1 MADQESN
8 NVYAGIGN
16 KDTSSNNVSAAPTTI
31 ASTPAVIPQIQSLGD
46 LNGGSYT
53 FTDTAAVALSSY
65 SYNSANDI
73 HTFNVNTIGV
83 ASETYSI
90 ISGANFT
97 GPKWRKPL
105 TYADGSPV
113 LAGDTF
119 TLSVTI
125 DQISPGLA
133 RQYLVCTSVIQS
145 GGSTV
150 LGTLRGSG
158 VYCLTSSV
166 GTPGIGGWGADNLGA
181 VASVASM
188 VRGVGTA
195 AFSGGPTNTMYKSGV
210 MMAAYSAAPGG
221 SVNSRLDGGQWNIA
235 TTAQLSLGI
244 FLSTNGT
251 VTTTA
256 GAFSMRIKYIVSK
269 LS

>member
-1 MADQESN
+1 MPSSN
-8 NVYAGIGN
+8 NAYAGMGN
-16 KDTSSNNVSAAPTTI
+16 DKTSSNNVSAAPTI
-31 ASTPAVIPQIQSLGD
+31 ISSTPAVISQIQSLGD

-83 ASETYSI
+83 ANETYSI

-97 GPKWRKPL
+97 GPKWRKLL

-133 RQYLVCTSVIQS
+133 RNYLVCTSVIQNPT
-145 GGSTV
+145 STV

-166 GTPGIGGWGADNLGA
+166 GTPGVGGWGADNLGA
-181 VASVASM
+181 VATVANM

-195 AFSGGPTNTMYKSGV
+195 AFSGGPTNTMYKAGV

-221 SVNSRLDGGQWNIA
+221 SANSRLDGGQWNIA
-235 TTAQLSLGI
+235 TTGQLSLGI

-251 VTTTA
+251 LTTTG
-256 GAFSMRIKYIVSK
+256 GAFSMRIKYVVTK